1 MEEKDEN
8 ISNDDKNQEVPAAHE
23 LLPDRDV
30 LMMEKPMKSNRAA
43 GYKPADK
50 KLLRNISLIV
60 LFLIALL
67 VILMVIVRSNTKE
80 SEPDTRVTPREGQ
93 LAPGIN

>member
-8 ISNDDKNQEVPAAHE
+8 VINDDESQDVPANE

-30 LMMEKPMKSNRAA
+30 LMMEKPMKDNRAA

-67 VILMVIVRSNTKE
+67 VILMIIVRSNTKE
-80 SEPDTRVTPREGQ
+80 AETETGI
-93 LAPGIN
+93 APTEVQIIPGAD

>member
-8 ISNDDKNQEVPAAHE
+8 IINDDENQEVPANE
-23 LLPDRDV
+23 LIPDRDV
-30 LMMEKPMKSNRAA
+30 LMMEKPMKDNRAA

-50 KLLRNISLIV
+50 KLLRNITLIV

-93 LAPGIN
+93 LEPGNN